1 MKMKAQHWVALIA
14 AIAGIFVLVHIAG
27 IVYRNVQYRRALK
40 AYSDVLKPGMKR
52 SEVENYFIMS
62 KYISF
67 NRECCVG
74 PKRGTFDDLVEIAH
88 EKAGWVCQEQ
98 VVYVAF
104 EFATVEPKREWVA
117 DPGDRLVRTSLYR
130 SVCLDL
136 P

>member
-1 MKMKAQHWVALIA
+1 MKMKARHWVVLIA
-14 AIAGIFVLVHIAG
+14 AIAAIFLLAHIGGIA
-27 IVYRNVQYRRALK
+27 YRDTQYRRVLK
-40 AYSDVLKPGMKR
+40 SYSDVLKPGMKR

-62 KYISF
+62 KYVSF

-88 EKAGWVCQEQ
+88 EKPGWVCQEQ

-104 EFATVEPKREWVA
+104 EFAAVDRKREWVA

>member
-1 MKMKAQHWVALIA
+1 MQMKARHLVALIA
-14 AIAGIFVLVHIAG
+14 AITAIFVLIHISG
-27 IVYRNVQYRRALK
+27 IAYRNAQYRRVLK
-40 AYSDVLKPGMKR
+40 TYSDVLKPGMKR

-62 KYISF
+62 KYVSF
-67 NRECCVG
+67 GRECCVG

-88 EKAGWVCQEQ
+88 EKPGWICQGQ

-104 EFATVEPKREWVA
+104 EFAAAESNRGWDV